1 MPIPQPDLRSE
12 RRKALD
18 EQLASEPH
26 LPHPDVLPGEPRC
39 PLETHL
45 RHRRPVAVVGV
56 VENGLVRL
64 LDPRVRLPEQSRV
77 IVVAAEPSWA
87 NLRMWVQAIWHSP
100 PGHSAPAT
108 QRPAGIPSRTI
119 HGLIAYL
126 CQIAQ
131 KIISYPFDRLHLGP
145 LTLPFPTDGATRI
158 ARHLAGLCRPVS
170 NRQLE
175 QSAG

>member
-18 EQLASEPH
+18 EQVASEPH
-26 LPHPDVLPGEPRC
+26 LPLPDVPPGEQPH

-77 IVVAAEPSWA
+77 IVVASEPS
-87 NLRMWVQAIWHSP
+87 
-100 PGHSAPAT
+100 
-108 QRPAGIPSRTI
+108 
-119 HGLIAYL
+119 
-126 CQIAQ
+126 
-131 KIISYPFDRLHLGP
+131 
-145 LTLPFPTDGATRI
+145 
-158 ARHLAGLCRPVS
+158 
-170 NRQLE
+170 
-175 QSAG
+175 